1 MITFLIEL
9 LPVKFSNLSSD
20 TYRSFANS
28 QVISTESARL
38 DASAIFLA
46 ATNLKLISST
56 DLKDIDAHALKEDFV
71 GKSEVSK
78 FDIYVDN
85 NGRGKII
92 LVKKSDTKIQVE
104 TGLTVQQAK
113 DSY

>member
-1 MITFLIEL
+1 MLTFLIGL
-9 LPVKFSNLSSD
+9 LPMSFSNLSPGMPS
-20 TYRSFANS
+20 SFADT
-28 QVISTESARL
+28 QIISTNIYSSAV
-38 DASAIFLA
+38 FLA
-46 ATNLKLISST
+46 ATNLKIISST

-85 NGRGKII
+85 NGRGKIV
-92 LVKKSDTKIQVE
+92 LVKKSDTKVQVE